1 MSLLAIKRQNNKET
15 ITAEVTKGNSMWQAI
30 GKKRK
35 MISNMDEEISNLQ
48 KEVETF
54 LKKARK

>member
-1 MSLLAIKRQNNKET
+1 MPLLAIKRQNNNET

-30 GKKRK
+30 GKKLK
-35 MISNMDEEISNLQ
+35 MISNLDEEISNLK

-54 LKKARK
+54 FKKARK